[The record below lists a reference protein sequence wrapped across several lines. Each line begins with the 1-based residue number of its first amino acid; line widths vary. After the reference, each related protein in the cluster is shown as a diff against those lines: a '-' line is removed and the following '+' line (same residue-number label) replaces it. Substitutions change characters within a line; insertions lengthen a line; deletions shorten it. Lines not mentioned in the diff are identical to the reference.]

1 MPIRKSF
8 STNLRNSGSFTGLIQ
23 QGVHNTNEVSR
34 VIFAGEERICSNI
47 WKVNPQEVSLSAV
60 PTWPNL
66 IAALMAHKD
75 LSAGET
81 EWAMNTI
88 MAGNAADV
96 QIAGF
101 LVALR
106 AKGETVAEVKGLVE
120 AMLSN
125 ARPLAIDAQALDIV
139 GTGGDRLNTVNI
151 STMAALVCAG
161 AGATVVKHGNRASS
175 SAAGSADVLE
185 ALGVRL
191 DMSLELVAQS
201 ASEVGITFCF
211 ANFFH
216 PSMRYAA
223 VARRQLG
230 VPTAFNLL
238 GPLTNPAHVMAS
250 AIGVADARLAPLVAG
265 VLAARNVR
273 ALVFRGSDGLD
284 ELTTTGPST
293 VWEVRD
299 MVVTESIFDPLDLG
313 IPRATIEDLRGQ
325 NAQYNAEVVRRILD
339 GERSP
344 VRDAVVLNAAAGLV
358 AYDSSY
364 SGTLTERMTLALA
377 RAEAAID
384 NGAAAQILKKW
395 IALSTKNA

>member
-1 MPIRKSF
+1 M
-8 STNLRNSGSFTGLIQ
+8 
-23 QGVHNTNEVSR
+23 HNTAVVSM
-34 VIFAGEERICSNI
+34 VTKPVGGPVSSNI
-47 WKVNPQEVSLSAV
+47 WRVNPLEAPLAAT

-66 IAALMAHKD
+66 IAALLARTD
-75 LSAGET
+75 LSAAQT
-81 EWAMNTI
+81 QWAMNTI
-88 MAGNAADV
+88 MAGNATDV
-96 QIAGF
+96 QITGF

-106 AKGETVAEVKGLVE
+106 AKGETVDEVTGLVE

-125 ARPLAIDAQALDIV
+125 ARPLDVDTEALDIV

-191 DMSLELVAQS
+191 DMSLELVAR
-201 ASEVGITFCF
+201 AATEVGITFCF

-216 PSMRYAA
+216 PSMRHAA

-238 GPLTNPAHVMAS
+238 GPLTNPAHVAAS

-265 VLAARNVR
+265 VLAARGVR
-273 ALVFRGSDGLD
+273 ALVFRGGDGLD
-284 ELTTTGPST
+284 ELTTTGPSK

-299 MVVTESIFDPLDLG
+299 GGVVESDFDPLDIG
-313 IPRATIEDLRGQ
+313 IPRATIEDLRGE
-325 NAQYNAEVVRRILD
+325 NAEFNADVVRRILA

-358 AYDSSY
+358 AYDATAHGS
-364 SGTLTERMTLALA
+364 LAERMRFAMA
-377 RAEAAID
+377 RAEASID
-384 NGAAAQILKKW
+384 GGAGANVLKSW
-395 IALSTKNA
+395 IELSAGQS